1 MSKSE
6 LYTLLD
12 CGNGRKLEKF
22 GQFLIIRPC
31 PQAMWQPNKPELW
44 NIFDLEFVRTTE
56 EKGIWQPNPSGPNN
70 LYKLPENWQ
79 INSPNGLVWSI
90 EPNDF
95 GNVGVFFEHW
105 EYAESLVNFFGNSQ
119 NTNFSNSQNTENQ
132 NTNLISE
139 NNSENNSEIL
149 DDNLGVEN
157 WDENQFNSE
166 KIAQKNSEN
175 TGQKL
180 TNSKLKILNLFTYS
194 GSNCVILIKKGLS
207 ITAVDS
213 SKTAMD
219 LYNKNLDNN
228 KLSRDGQRMILED
241 VDKFVERE
249 IRREAQYD
257 GVMIDAPSYGR
268 GRKGELFK
276 IEESLVTLLKNTQK
290 LLKPSGKLVL
300 TLHSPRFTPKI
311 LEILVGQIFSGKKVE
326 CSEILQKCQSDLQ
339 LPSGFLVKVG

>member
-1 MSKSE
+1 MTDYMSTSQ

-12 CGNGRKLEKF
+12 CGNGKKLEKF

-31 PQAMWQPNKPELW
+31 PQAMWQPFKPDFW
-44 NIFDLEFVRTTE
+44 NLFDLEFVRTTE
-56 EKGIWQPNPSGPNN
+56 EKGEWRPNPSGPNN
-70 LYKLPENWQ
+70 LYKLPPNWQ

-105 EYAESLVNFFGNSQ
+105 EYAESLVSFFANSQ
-119 NTNFSNSQNTENQ
+119 ENLENAQNLGSQKSDPETIEKTTE
-132 NTNLISE
+132 
-139 NNSENNSEIL
+139 
-149 DDNLGVEN
+149 LGVEN
-157 WDENQFNSE
+157 WDESQFNKSSE
-166 KIAQKNSEN
+166 QD
-175 TGQKL
+175 L
-180 TNSKLKILNLFTYS
+180 TNDSKLANSKIKILNLFTYS
-194 GSNCVILIKKGLS
+194 GSSCVALVKKNLS

-219 LYNKNLDNN
+219 LYNKNLENN
-228 KLSRDGQRMILED
+228 KLSREGQRMILED

-249 IRREAQYD
+249 IRREAKYD
-257 GVMIDAPSYGR
+257 GIMIDAPSYGR

-276 IEESLVTLLKNTQK
+276 IEESLVSLLKNCK
-290 LLKPSGKLVL
+290 KILKNNGKLVL

-311 LEILVGQIFSGKKVE
+311 LEILVGQIFDKKVE
-326 CSEILQKCQSDLQ
+326 CNEILQKCQSGVL

>member
-1 MSKSE
+1 MKYMSQ
-6 LYTLLD
+6 LYVLLD

-22 GQFLIIRPC
+22 GQYLIIRPC
-31 PQAMWQPNKPELW
+31 PQAMWQPFKPELW
-44 NIFDLEFVRTTE
+44 NTFDLEFIRTTE

-70 LYKLPENWQ
+70 LYKLPPNWQ
-79 INSPNGLVWSI
+79 INSPNGLVWQV

-105 EYAESLVNFFGNSQ
+105 EYAPSLVEFFGKKVAKVIEESP
-119 NTNFSNSQNTENQ
+119 E
-132 NTNLISE
+132 
-139 NNSENNSEIL
+139 
-149 DDNLGVEN
+149 LGVES
-157 WDENQFNSE
+157 WDENEFNSE
-166 KIAQKNSEN
+166 K
-175 TGQKL
+175 T
-180 TNSKLKILNLFTYS
+180 TNSSGQSPTIKILNLFTYS
-194 GSNCVILIKKGLS
+194 GSNCVSLVKAGLG

-228 KLSRDGQRMILED
+228 KLKRDGQRMILED

-249 IRREAQYD
+249 IRRNAEYD

-276 IEESLVTLLKNTQK
+276 IEENLVRLLKSCQK

-311 LEILVGQIFSGKKVE
+311 LEILVAQIFADKQVE
-326 CSEILQKCQSDLQ
+326 CSEILQKCQSGAP
-339 LPSGFLVKVG
+339 LPSGFLVKVS